1 MEASLEFYKSKYEE
15 YGKVLEKNKEYE
27 RILKTNKSQF
37 DEIKENNSKLT
48 KKNFKY
54 KEKISKFKEKQ
65 IDLELEISKKHTEI
79 DILNVQKEEL
89 LKNISKCELN
99 LSEKNKILMDMNEKK
114 LCPEIRDIIEQNN
127 LKSDL
132 TDLINLDNFENFE
145 EGKKQKEQIKIEE
158 EDKKDDIDIVK
169 KENTLLLEKCKD
181 LLQENEK
188 YKSQMQNVESSF
200 KDLQKE
206 KNELAMQLKY
216 SSESQNS
223 NNTTVIFS

>member
-1 MEASLEFYKSKYEE
+1 M
-15 YGKVLEKNKEYE
+15 
-27 RILKTNKSQF
+27 
-37 DEIKENNSKLT
+37 
-48 KKNFKY
+48 
-54 KEKISKFKEKQ
+54 
-65 IDLELEISKKHTEI
+65 
-79 DILNVQKEEL
+79 QKEEL

-99 LSEKNKILMDMNEKK
+99 LSEKNRILMDMNEKK
-114 LCPEIRDIIEQNN
+114 LCPEIREIIEQNN

-188 YKSQMQNVESSF
+188 YKSQMQNIDSSF

>member
-1 MEASLEFYKSKYEE
+1 
-15 YGKVLEKNKEYE
+15 
-27 RILKTNKSQF
+27 
-37 DEIKENNSKLT
+37 
-48 KKNFKY
+48 
-54 KEKISKFKEKQ
+54 
-65 IDLELEISKKHTEI
+65 
-79 DILNVQKEEL
+79 
-89 LKNISKCELN
+89 
-99 LSEKNKILMDMNEKK
+99 MNDKK
-114 LCPEIRDIIEQNN
+114 LSPEIREIMEQNN

-145 EGKKQKEQIKIEE
+145 EGKKQKEQIKIEK
-158 EDKKDDIDIVK
+158 EDKKDDIDMLK

-206 KNELAMQLKY
+206 KNELAVQLKY

-223 NNTTVIFS
+223 NNTTVSFS